1 MVRLASFI
9 IASCEGRKMLVDGG
23 EFARMEAA
31 RSGRYIKLAVLVIC
45 V

>member
-1 MVRLASFI
+1 MVRLASLI

-31 RSGRYIKLAVLVIC
+31 RSETGNTR
-45 V
+45 